1 MVEED
6 WAEVEGYPNYAVSN
20 LGEVHN
26 IKFGREVRQRPN
38 EQGFLRVEISHRGIP
53 KQFYVHQLVAQH
65 FLEDWAPGMHVR
77 HKDRNRNNNAAD
89 NLIMRNG
96 RIAEEYIPQ
105 RRGRPPRGRRVEIV
119 ETGEVFL
126 SARDC
131 ARYIG
136 GDYSSIYRC
145 IRQPWSVHK
154 GYHFRFYEENNN

>member
-1 MVEED
+1 MKED
-6 WAEVEGYPNYAVSN
+6 WAEVDGYPNYAVSN

-26 IKFGREVRQRPN
+26 IKFGREVRARSN
-38 EQGFLRVEISHRGIP
+38 AQGYLRVELSEKGVP

-65 FLEDWAPGMHVR
+65 FVEGWRPGMHVR
-77 HKDRNRNNNAAD
+77 HNDENRTNNRAD
-89 NLIMRNG
+89 NLSIRNA

-105 RRGRPPRGRRVEIV
+105 RRGRPPRGRRVQIV

-126 SARDC
+126 SARDA

-145 IRQPWSVHK
+145 IRQPWSTHR
-154 GYHFRFYEENNN
+154 GYHFKYYEENA